1 VISVDQNLEMKIGK
15 VAETALL
22 ISRHMLFGA
31 NVASLS
37 MIGKPRDLFRYV
49 GESLLLYQSM
59 ASRRGVPQKNV
70 YEVLKPTRNNGCH
83 GTAEQIVLGN
93 LDGKST
99 WFQPEAAYAIDIVSL
114 CLICRILKPKT
125 VFEIGTL
132 TGYTSLHF
140 ALNTDDDARIFTL
153 DLPKDRSI
161 QPRLKTDYAD
171 DMGIS
176 RHSLAQ
182 AYCFENSPGADKISL
197 LFGDSATF
205 DFSPFYGKI
214 DFCFVDGAHSYDYV
228 RSDTLNVL
236 KCCRPGSVIAWH
248 DFGRA
253 AVSGVAKWVCEF
265 ARDHEVYSVPGGSL
279 AYMVV
284 R

>member
-1 VISVDQNLEMKIGK
+1 MKIGK
-15 VAETALL
+15 AAETALL
-22 ISRHMLFGA
+22 VSRSLLFGG

-49 GESLLLYQSM
+49 GESLLLYHSI

-70 YEVLKPTRNNGCH
+70 YEVLKPTLNGH
-83 GTAEQIVLGN
+83 NGTAEQIVLGN
-93 LDGKST
+93 LDGKGA
-99 WFQPEAAYAIDIVSL
+99 WFQPEPAYAVDIVSL

-153 DLPKDRSI
+153 DLPKDPSVR
-161 QPRLKTDYAD
+161 PRLKTDYAD

-176 RHSLAQ
+176 RHSAAQ
-182 AYCFENSPGADKISL
+182 AYCFENALGASKINL

-214 DFCFVDGAHSYDYV
+214 DFCFVDGAHSFDYV

-236 KCCRPGSVIAWH
+236 KCCHSGSVIAWH